1 MSQYPTLAAMGVTSL
16 EDVVKYTLRHQGDAD
31 VLKVYYKRAKGSFLA
46 RSKKFSFVR
55 GRRSIPIESRG
66 SIGFESISDI
76 SPQLTLALNELDKL
90 KAQLSRVEPQDP
102 KAQLEEHLAHLDKV
116 VNEKLKEMQAIIK
129 QL

>member
-1 MSQYPTLAAMGVTSL
+1 MSQYPTLASMGVTSL

-31 VLKVYYKRAKGSFLA
+31 VLKIYYKRAKGSFLP

-66 SIGFESISDI
+66 STGFESISDI
-76 SPQLTLALNELDKL
+76 SPQLTLALKELDQIEAKL
-90 KAQLSRVEPQDP
+90 NQVDPGDP
-102 KAQLEEHLAHLDKV
+102 KQQLEAHMAHLDKV
-116 VNEKLKEMQAIIK
+116 VNEKLKEMQALIK

>member
-1 MSQYPTLAAMGVTSL
+1 MGVTSL

-31 VLKVYYKRAKGSFLA
+31 VLKIYYKRAKGSFLP

-66 SIGFESISDI
+66 STGFESISDI
-76 SPQLTLALNELDKL
+76 SPQLTLALKELDQIEAKL
-90 KAQLSRVEPQDP
+90 NQVDPGDP
-102 KAQLEEHLAHLDKV
+102 KQQLEAHMAHLDKV
-116 VNEKLKEMQAIIK
+116 VNEKLKEMQALIK